1 MRPRRIR
8 RSLGYK
14 KRGSKLISKKKVYK
28 DNKKSK
34 VETNMKKK
42 IVGIS
47 EKYTP
52 LKMRSSKN
60 LEKNPAESSTNKM
73 GLKIGPISET

>member
-1 MRPRRIR
+1 
-8 RSLGYK
+8 
-14 KRGSKLISKKKVYK
+14 
-28 DNKKSK
+28 
-34 VETNMKKK
+34 MKKK